1 MYFPLHIL
9 NSVSPLIGRI
19 QFGLVVTSPYNSEN
33 SQIVWD
39 QIAKNILSWRLV
51 ETKIFVFLRSILK
64 TIFDPCVSVIWW
76 VGWWCWFSIACILPV
91 PPPRATYDGDSY
103 LISHQNIQQLPNIQ
117 IAHQYFI
124 TRERDGGWSR
134 PAKTWIPNF
143 SFAIFLQ
150 MFYCIKTLT

>member
-1 MYFPLHIL
+1 MLLSGNHDDA
-9 NSVSPLIGRI
+9 IG
-19 QFGLVVTSPYNSEN
+19 GGE
-33 SQIVWD
+33 
-39 QIAKNILSWRLV
+39 
-51 ETKIFVFLRSILK
+51 VF
-64 TIFDPCVSVIWW
+64 DDDGDDDDDDDG
-76 VGWWCWFSIACILPV
+76 VGGDGFACILFSL

-134 PAKTWIPNF
+134 PATTWIPNF
-143 SFAIFLQ
+143 SFVIILQ